1 MRTGYSYLRYVVLC
15 LVLAI
20 AAGCQSTG
28 SERSTGKVVDDAT
41 ITARVK
47 SKLLADKEV
56 SGLAVNVDTYKGT
69 VQLNGFVNTA
79 AEKAKAEQLAKSVE
93 GVQKVDN
100 NLTVK
105 K

>member
-1 MRTGYSYLRYVVLC
+1 
-15 LVLAI
+15 
-20 AAGCQSTG
+20 QSTG